1 MSFQD
6 RVWDTALAKAPW
18 LLEMADRW
26 NERDAKFADQLRV
39 KARQLGGAGDRQAV
53 RRLIQ
58 KRRTHLS

>member
-6 RVWDTALAKAPW
+6 RVWDTALAKAAW
-18 LLEMADRW
+18 LLEIADRW

-39 KARQLGGAGDRQAV
+39 KARQLGGAEDRQAV
-53 RRLIQ
+53 QRLIQ